1 MLVGSFPMS
10 VDSKARVTLPA
21 AFRKEMLD
29 GDSKTLYLVPM
40 KERVDGFTP
49 QGFENWVNS
58 LFDRNGEGFNPR
70 NRKDVQLRTSLTA
83 RAVPV
88 DVDSAGRVA
97 LGKLDASKP
106 GTREKLGLMGDVT
119 IVGADSH
126 FEVWNTEAWNAN
138 QETSDEDFTAAMEDL
153 DF

>member
-21 AFRKEMLD
+21 TFRKEMCG

-40 KERVDGFTP
+40 KESVNGFTP
-49 QGFENWVNS
+49 QGFETWVNS
-58 LFDRNGEGFNPR
+58 LFENNGEGFRPR
-70 NRKDVQLRTSLTA
+70 NQKDVLLKKGLTS
-83 RAVPV
+83 RAVQV

-106 GTREKLGLMGDVT
+106 GTREKFGLLADVT
-119 IVGADSH
+119 IVGADDH
-126 FEVWNTEAWNAN
+126 FEVWNTEKWNELQQAFD
-138 QETSDEDFTAAMEDL
+138 DEFDELLFG
-153 DF
+153 